1 MLQNADSYKSE
12 ALDIAN
18 VAKSICEAI
27 FKHDNF
33 NFCGDFTL
41 NCQKDCL
48 PYNLK
53 LLISMILYGP
63 SLKSEE
69 TRFPRMF
76 HCRTTYSI
84 QHQKSTRKRLT
95 KA

>member
-1 MLQNADSYKSE
+1 MVLG
-12 ALDIAN
+12 
-18 VAKSICEAI
+18 VAKITALLNFSGDNPEF

-33 NFCGDFTL
+33 IFCGDFTL
-41 NCQKDCL
+41 NGQKDCL

-53 LLISMILYGP
+53 LLISMILYGR

-69 TRFPRMF
+69 TRFSRMS

-84 QHQKSTRKRLT
+84 QHQKSTRKRST